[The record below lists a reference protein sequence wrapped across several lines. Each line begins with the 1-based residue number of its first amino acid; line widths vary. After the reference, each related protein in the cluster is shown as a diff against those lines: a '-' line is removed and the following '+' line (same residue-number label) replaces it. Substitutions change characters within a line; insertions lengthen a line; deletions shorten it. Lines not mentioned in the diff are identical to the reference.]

1 MTDAVGTN
9 VRIDSRGRQVLRVL
23 PRVND
28 DVNEECASD
37 KTRHHVD
44 GLIRR
49 RLDRPFVRKDG
60 HLVEATWAEAFEAIR
75 AANAGA
81 SIAAIAG
88 DMVDCETMFAAKA
101 LVTALGG
108 TLFEGRQTGLDYAV
122 TSLSAVNFNTGIAHA
137 ENADVILLVGK
148 NLRWAAPLL
157 NERVRQAVWKKGA
170 KVFGPGPDTE
180 TGRAPG
186 RERGWQH

>member
-28 DVNEECASD
+28 DVNEEWASD

-108 TLFEGRQTGLDYAV
+108 TLFEGRQNGPAYDV
-122 TSLSAVNFNTGIAHA
+122 PHLSAVNFTPGV
-137 ENADVILLVGK
+137 ADAQTVISKLGEAS
-148 NLRWAAPLL
+148 WC
-157 NERVRQAVWKKGA
+157 
-170 KVFGPGPDTE
+170 DC
-180 TGRAPG
+180 
-186 RERGWQH
+186 RGQSW